1 MVDYK
6 GRRHMSDEEKQSLY
20 DQIGEE
26 DWALII
32 GSDGNLK
39 GMFIPEGK
47 DEDEVPESIVYIME
61 NYFGIDFD
69 EDEEESSDGQTI
81 H

>member
-1 MVDYK
+1 MNE
-6 GRRHMSDEEKQSLY
+6 DEDRQSLY
-20 DQIGEE
+20 DQLGDD

-47 DEDEVPESIVYIME
+47 DEDEVPYSIVHIME
-61 NYFGIDFD
+61 KYFGLDFSEDD
-69 EDEEESSDGQTI
+69 EDVDNEESDSGPTI

>member
-1 MVDYK
+1 
-6 GRRHMSDEEKQSLY
+6 MSDEEKQSLY
-20 DQIGEE
+20 DHLGED

-61 NYFGIDFD
+61 NYYGIDFS
-69 EDEEESSDGQTI
+69 EDGEESSDGQTI

>member
-1 MVDYK
+1 MNE
-6 GRRHMSDEEKQSLY
+6 DEDLESLY
-20 DQIGEE
+20 DQIGDD

-39 GMFIPEGK
+39 GLFIPEGK
-47 DEDEVPESIVYIME
+47 DEDEVPYSIVHIME
-61 NYFGIDFD
+61 KYFGIDFSEDD
-69 EDEEESSDGQTI
+69 EDYDDEEPDSGPTI

>member
-1 MVDYK
+1 MNNK
-6 GRRHMSDEEKQSLY
+6 EKNSLY
-20 DQIGEE
+20 DEIDDG

-61 NYFGIDFD
+61 NYYGIDFSD
-69 EDEEESSDGQTI
+69 DEEEESDDNPTV

>member
-1 MVDYK
+1 
-6 GRRHMSDEEKQSLY
+6 MSDEEKQSLY
-20 DQIGEE
+20 DQIGED

-61 NYFGIDFD
+61 NYYGIDFN

>member
-1 MVDYK
+1 
-6 GRRHMSDEEKQSLY
+6 MSDEKESFY
-20 DQIGEE
+20 DQLGDD

-32 GSDGNLK
+32 GTDGNLK

-47 DEDEVPESIVYIME
+47 DEDEVPASIVYIME

-69 EDEEESSDGQTI
+69 DDNEEESSDEPTI

>member
-1 MVDYK
+1 
-6 GRRHMSDEEKQSLY
+6 MSDEESKELG
-20 DQIGEE
+20 DHMDAE

-32 GSDGNLK
+32 GKDGNLK

-47 DEDEVPESIVYIME
+47 DEDEVPYSIVHIME
-61 NYFGIDFD
+61 KYFGISFD
-69 EDEEESSDGQTI
+69 DEEDEEEETSDGHTL

>member
-1 MVDYK
+1 
-6 GRRHMSDEEKQSLY
+6 MSDEEKQSLY